1 MSALDLTF
9 RLFKLIVN
17 GYFPYSFYKLN
28 LKLGRE
34 TYIGVN
40 YI

>member
-9 RLFKLIVN
+9 GLFKLIADI
-17 GYFPYSFYKLN
+17 YFPYFFYKLN

-34 TYIGVN
+34 TYIEVK